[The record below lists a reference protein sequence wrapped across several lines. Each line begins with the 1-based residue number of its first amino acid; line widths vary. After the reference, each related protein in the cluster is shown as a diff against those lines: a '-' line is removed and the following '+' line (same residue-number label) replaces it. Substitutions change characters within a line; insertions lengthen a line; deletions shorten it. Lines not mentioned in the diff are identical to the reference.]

1 MNVTLKISYRFAIL
15 VPPQFNSPIQFQ
27 SQINLLADVNN
38 LIVVRS
44 RPRWLKLEISRLYDK
59 ILEACCTKERKSPLG
74 LKIFSSTSQRIDV
87 GSQERSQ
94 RERNRAEKIG
104 RRFVSVTSGTFI
116 NSGRSTVLRW
126 LAFRFR
132 FRRRAQVEQVS
143 VSTNADGAVTSTSES
158 WLSTDP

>member
-74 LKIFSSTSQRIDV
+74 LKIFSSTSQRWKPREIP
-87 GSQERSQ
+87 ERKEPGGENWKAV
-94 RERNRAEKIG
+94 RFCYIG
-104 RRFVSVTSGTFI
+104 NVY
-116 NSGRSTVLRW
+116 
-126 LAFRFR
+126 
-132 FRRRAQVEQVS
+132 
-143 VSTNADGAVTSTSES
+143 
-158 WLSTDP
+158 